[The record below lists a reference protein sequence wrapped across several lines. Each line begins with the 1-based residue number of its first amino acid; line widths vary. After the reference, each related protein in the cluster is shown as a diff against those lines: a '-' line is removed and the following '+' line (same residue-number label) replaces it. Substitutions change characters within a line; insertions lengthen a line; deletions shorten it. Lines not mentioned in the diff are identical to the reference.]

1 MASAPPSR
9 QGQRAPRAAH
19 GPVCRIC
26 QVSATSVS
34 GCPRNGRGVHRHGIP
49 RPPGLHLPTCEGSR
63 KLQESVYAKCMAVK
77 TITIDLEAY
86 DRLSRLKDG
95 DSFSQVIKK
104 YLPAV
109 GSTAGDLLVALD
121 GSTVSDETVDRI
133 AEAVE
138 GRRHSPVREPS
149 W

>member
-1 MASAPPSR
+1 M
-9 QGQRAPRAAH
+9 H
-19 GPVCRIC
+19 GREDDH
-26 QVSATSVS
+26 
-34 GCPRNGRGVHRHGIP
+34 HRPGGI
-49 RPPGLHLPTCEGSR
+49 RPAQSP
-63 KLQESVYAKCMAVK
+63 Q
-77 TITIDLEAY
+77 
-86 DRLSRLKDG
+86 DG

>member
-1 MASAPPSR
+1 M
-9 QGQRAPRAAH
+9 
-19 GPVCRIC
+19 
-26 QVSATSVS
+26 
-34 GCPRNGRGVHRHGIP
+34 
-49 RPPGLHLPTCEGSR
+49 
-63 KLQESVYAKCMAVK
+63 YAKCMAVK

>member
-1 MASAPPSR
+1 MTDLSAGVRHCVACAAGPPRRRSITD
-9 QGQRAPRAAH
+9 
-19 GPVCRIC
+19 VCS
-26 QVSATSVS
+26 Q
-34 GCPRNGRGVHRHGIP
+34 NGR
-49 RPPGLHLPTCEGSR
+49 
-63 KLQESVYAKCMAVK
+63 ESVYAKCMAVK

-121 GSTVSDETVDRI
+121 GSSVSEETVDRI
-133 AEAVE
+133 AEVVE

>member
-1 MASAPPSR
+1 M
-9 QGQRAPRAAH
+9 
-19 GPVCRIC
+19 
-26 QVSATSVS
+26 
-34 GCPRNGRGVHRHGIP
+34 
-49 RPPGLHLPTCEGSR
+49 
-63 KLQESVYAKCMAVK
+63 YAKCMAVK

-109 GSTAGDLLVALD
+109 GSTAGDLLAALD
-121 GSTVSDETVDRI
+121 DSEVSEETVDTI
-133 AEAVE
+133 EEAVE
-138 GRRHSPVREPS
+138 ERRESPVREPS

>member
-1 MASAPPSR
+1 
-9 QGQRAPRAAH
+9 
-19 GPVCRIC
+19 
-26 QVSATSVS
+26 
-34 GCPRNGRGVHRHGIP
+34 
-49 RPPGLHLPTCEGSR
+49 
-63 KLQESVYAKCMAVK
+63 MAVK

-121 GSTVSDETVDRI
+121 GST
-133 AEAVE
+133 AVTYTHLDVYKRQWE
-138 GRRHSPVREPS
+138 DWTSKD
-149 W
+149 